1 MEPHRWA
8 GTKHQSLVH
17 LQVGED
23 TEAAQDA
30 KIIRAF
36 RFASVKWWQ
45 NNLSPEVVRADAEGM
60 ALSIVEDDR
69 LVKGLQDLA
78 AKSCSEE
85 GFRDC
90 LAQGLKC
97 ETDRWE
103 GHVIWLGPKAV
114 EYFWGPTA
122 GPPRYLR
129 RVTCAS
135 SQSRAATVIDIAE
148 EERAA
153 ARGWAKMHA
162 FLLVHLLS
170 LKRSD
175 ITKGMLLKLK
185 CNDAPH
191 VNKEGMMES
200 FQAN

>member
-1 MEPHRWA
+1 MGW
-8 GTKHQSLVH
+8 HQAPKPCASANWGGH
-17 LQVGED
+17 TGCPRCQDYQGLQVCKCEVV
-23 TEAAQDA
+23 A
-30 KIIRAF
+30 K
-36 RFASVKWWQ
+36 Q
-45 NNLSPEVVRADAEGM
+45 LSPEVVRADAEGM

-90 LAQGLKC
+90 LDQGLKC